1 MTTKKQTLFFFILLM
16 SIMLYACGCGVDV
29 DSSMVKYL
37 EPELLIPPPFSSV
50 QAEVDAAETFDD
62 METEEVSSAVFLTIS
77 AAGDVTLGN
86 YLGQDYAYS
95 FDQMYAQMQDESY
108 FFQNVYDIFSK
119 DDFTIVNLEGTLT
132 TSEQINEGRTYNI
145 KGDPQYVGILTA
157 GSVEAVSFANNH
169 RWDYGEIGSR
179 DTIAALKDANIKY
192 ACDATTGIYEAQGIR
207 IGFVSINE
215 SSQGVAVEK
224 YLKEGIEKLKDNHAD
239 LILTSC
245 HWGTEQENYP
255 EDYQRELG
263 KKCIDWGADL
273 VLGHHPHVLQGIE
286 EYQGKYIVYSLANFC
301 FGANRNPVDKDTI
314 IFQQTFTFVDGEK
327 QETKEI
333 RVIPCSISS
342 ISSRNDYCPTPA
354 QGDESVRIINR
365 INEYSKDF
373 GVSFTADGYLT
384 EE

>member
-1 MTTKKQTLFFFILLM
+1 MTTKKQALVLLILVIA
-16 SIMLYACGCGVDV
+16 IMLCACGNGVDV

-37 EPELLIPPPFSSV
+37 EPELLVPNPSSLV
-50 QAEVDAAETFDD
+50 QTDEDVPETFDCTD
-62 METEEVSSAVFLTIS
+62 MEEVSSVISLTIS

-95 FDQMYAQMQDESY
+95 FNQTYAQTQDESY
-108 FFQNVYDIFSK
+108 FFQNVYDIFAE

-169 RWDYGEIGSR
+169 RWDYGEIGNR

-215 SSQGVAVEK
+215 SSQGTAVEK
-224 YLKEGIEKLKDNHAD
+224 YIKEGINKLKEDYAD
-239 LILTSC
+239 LIMICC

-301 FGANRNPVDKDTI
+301 FGANRNPADKDTI

-333 RVIPCSISS
+333 RVIPCSVSS

-354 QGDESVRIINR
+354 QGDEAVRIIDR
-365 INEYSKDF
+365 INEYSKNF

>member
-1 MTTKKQTLFFFILLM
+1 
-16 SIMLYACGCGVDV
+16 MLCACGDGVDV
-29 DSSMVKYL
+29 DSSAVKFL
-37 EPELLIPPPFSSV
+37 EPELPITPPSSV
-50 QAEVDAAETFDD
+50 RAEEDMSETFDD
-62 METEEVSSAVFLTIS
+62 MEETTEEASSIVSFTIS

-108 FFQNVYDIFSK
+108 FFQNVYDIFVE

-145 KGDPQYVGILTA
+145 KGDPKYTGILAA

-169 RWDYGEIGSR
+169 RWDYGETGSR

-192 ACDATTGIYEAQGIR
+192 ACDAATGIYESQGIR
-207 IGFVSINE
+207 IGFVSVNE
-215 SSQGVAVEK
+215 SSQGTAVEK
-224 YLKEGIEKLKDNHAD
+224 YLKEGIEKLQEEQAD
-239 LILTSC
+239 LILACC
-245 HWGTEQENYP
+245 HWGTEREYYP

-301 FGANRNPVDKDTI
+301 FGANRNPADKDTM
-314 IFQQTFTFVDGEK
+314 IFQQTFTFIEGEK
-327 QETKEI
+327 QDTQEI
-333 RVIPCSISS
+333 RVIPCSVSS
-342 ISSRNDYCPTPA
+342 VSTRNDYCPTPA
-354 QGDESVRIINR
+354 QGDEAVRIIDR

-373 GVSFTADGYLT
+373 GVRFTADGYLT
-384 EE
+384 KE